1 MNEQTKLNNFSY
13 LFGILI
19 VLTIIFSTVP
29 ILVFAAGSNSSG
41 VKTMSLGH
49 TVDDQT
55 LKYKLNQV
63 LHAQITGSNFSVA
76 VYRSK
81 VLITGQVAT
90 TSDKV
95 KAGKSITET
104 YGVSKVW
111 NYLSVGA
118 NENPQD
124 VTKDAYLTSIAK
136 ERLLA
141 QNGVNSNNM
150 KVVTSSQVVYILGH
164 NAGKYFQV
172 KAAMAKIRQVGDVKD
187 VVNLIE

>member
-1 MNEQTKLNNFSY
+1 MNAQTKLNNFSY

-63 LHAQITGSNFSVA
+63 LHAQIPDSNFSVA
-76 VYRSK
+76 VDRSK

-118 NENPQD
+118 NENPQA